1 LRRRTA
7 GRVMVLAAILLA
19 GLAAAAAAQQP
30 VRPPVRAA
38 VTDTT
43 PADSA
48 PRPAARRDTTLQR
61 RGGRDTLGRDSTGSD
76 STQRELVSWAPGD
89 SVFQA
94 LLQRSGYAI
103 TRYQGDTVTFFAGS
117 RRIALGGSPGAV
129 QQGDAVIV
137 GDSIVF
143 DDASG
148 MITVRRGAGGPVV
161 LRDPAQGEDI
171 VANTIRYNIRT
182 SQGTVTDIATSTA
195 IQGGEEWYVSARRAA
210 GAARPSGDTTSATRF
225 FGHDG
230 SITSCDLTEPH
241 YHFEARNMKVVK
253 GSIMVARPAI
263 LYIGEVPVLWLPF
276 ILQDMR
282 SGRRSG
288 ILSPNMG
295 VAELVRNSPDYQR
308 SVERLGYYFAI
319 SDYFDASVWLD
330 WHSGAREASRGPGL
344 VRYNGQVSYNW
355 LNRFV
360 RGDLATSYESWR
372 DGQRNLA
379 FTWNHRQEF
388 SQRTSFSANVNYAQ
402 STRLQQRGAFNPAA
416 ALATIGSRANF
427 QTKRGPF
434 SVSVGGSRTQYTGQ
448 EKVDMTLPT
457 LNVTSQPI
465 GVGDWL
471 TWTPSLNLSNT
482 VNQNLPVVG
491 ELGFKFREGGGGFL
505 RDTIKY
511 DKRST
516 TISFGSPLRI
526 FGFDWQN
533 SVTAEDAESDGPVRA
548 TIFDPTNPSDS
559 SVRVFASEFHSRINW
574 TTSINL
580 PSAFQGT
587 WNLTPSVGI
596 EDVNSGSGFLVRS
609 YTSGGR
615 WVRQPKRI
623 RGSLSLS
630 PTFFRQYGGVGP
642 FGGFL
647 HAVQTSLSYGFAPQ
661 ARVSNEYLQAVG
673 LNPSTYV
680 GSNMQ
685 SAVTLGINTYIEA
698 KVRDDRPAPGAAR
711 PRGTPAIDSAGGA
724 RVGAGGTG
732 GDTIGGDSAAGRGA
746 AGAARAAQ
754 PPGERKIKLLSLT
767 FSPLSYDF
775 VRADTLGTSR
785 GWTTENFNYS
795 AQSDL
800 LPGFNVS
807 TSYSLFNGPSSDTRS
822 VFKPYRTGVNAS
834 FSVGRETNALALVGR
849 LFGLEAP
856 ASTSGLEESMNARS
870 DSVASL
876 AARPPVAGERARM
889 PVEQIE
895 RGQGWRATLSYSSNR
910 TRPDLLGTVIQFDP
924 ASQCEQLRDIPAQ
937 YEQCVD
943 YVRQHPPAQDSLN
956 QQGNIRV
963 IMPAQSSINSEMA
976 FDLTPNWTASWRTS
990 YDFTRSEFASHS
1002 VSLQRDLHDWRAIFA
1017 FTQAQ
1022 NGNFSFN
1029 FFISLKA
1036 EPDLKFDYNRQ
1047 SYRGRGALR

>member
-1 LRRRTA
+1 
-7 GRVMVLAAILLA
+7 MVLAAILA
-19 GLAAAAAAQQP
+19 GGLSAAATAQQP
-30 VRPPVRAA
+30 VRA
-38 VTDTT
+38 
-43 PADSA
+43 PA
-48 PRPAARRDTTLQR
+48 RPAVGDTVPRDTARRDTTPR
-61 RGGRDTLGRDSTGSD
+61 RPGARDTLGRDSTGSD

-129 QQGDAVIV
+129 QQGEAVIV

-143 DDASG
+143 DDSTG
-148 MITVRRGAGGPVV
+148 TITVRRGAGGPVV

-171 VANTIRYNIRT
+171 VANTIRYNIKT
-182 SQGTVTDIATSTA
+182 SQGTVSEISTSTA
-195 IQGGEEWYVSARRAA
+195 IQGGEEWYVYARQAA
-210 GAARPSGDTTSATRF
+210 VAGRPRGDSTSATRF
-225 FGHDG
+225 YGHDG
-230 SITSCDLTEPH
+230 SITSCNLKEPH

-263 LYIGEVPVLWLPF
+263 LYVGEVPVLWLPF

-288 ILSPNMG
+288 ILSPNLG

-319 SDYFDASVWLD
+319 SDYFDASAWLD
-330 WHSGAREASRGPGL
+330 WHSGARETSRGPGL
-344 VRYNGQVSYNW
+344 VRYNGQISYNW

-372 DGQRNLA
+372 DGLRNLA
-379 FTWNHRQEF
+379 VTWNHNQQF
-388 SQRTSFSANVNYAQ
+388 SQRTSFTANVNYAQ

-434 SVSVGGSRTQYTGQ
+434 AISVGGSRTQYTGQ

-465 GVGDWL
+465 GIGEWL
-471 TWTPSLNLSNT
+471 TWTPSLNLRNT
-482 VNQNLPVVG
+482 LNQNLPVVG
-491 ELGFKFREGGGGFL
+491 ELGFKFRESGGGFL
-505 RDTIKY
+505 RDTIKF

-516 TISFGSPLRI
+516 TLTFGSPLKI

-533 SVTAEDAESDGPVRA
+533 SFTVEDAENDGPVRA
-548 TIFDPTNPSDS
+548 TIFNPASPADS
-559 SVRVFASEFHSRINW
+559 SVRVFASEFRTRVNW

-596 EDVNSGSGFLVRS
+596 EDVNSGTGFLVRS
-609 YTSGGR
+609 YTSGGN
-615 WVRQPKRI
+615 WVRQPKRL

-647 HAVQTSLSYGFAPQ
+647 HAVQTSLSYGFAPE
-661 ARVSNEYLQAVG
+661 ARVSDEYLQAVG

-685 SAVTLGINTYIEA
+685 SAITLGINTYIEA
-698 KVRDDRPAPGAAR
+698 KVRDDRPAPRA
-711 PRGTPAIDSAGGA
+711 TGA
-724 RVGAGGTG
+724 R
-732 GDTIGGDSAAGRGA
+732 DTTATDSTARDSAARDSTAGSA
-746 AGAARAAQ
+746 ASRVARVAQ
-754 PPGERKIKLLSLT
+754 PVGERKIKLLSLT

-775 VRADTLGTSR
+775 VRADTLGASR
-785 GWTTENFNYS
+785 GWTTENFSYS

-800 LPGFNVS
+800 LPGFNLS

-834 FSVGRETNALALVGR
+834 FSVGRETNALALIGR

-856 ASTSGLEESMNARS
+856 ATTTGLEESINARA
-870 DSVASL
+870 DSAASL
-876 AARPPVAGERARM
+876 AARPPVAGTRARM
-889 PVEQIE
+889 PVEQIP
-895 RGQGWRATLSYSSNR
+895 RGQGWRASLSYSSNR

-924 ASQCEQLRDIPAQ
+924 ASQCEQLRTIPAQ

-943 YVRQHPPAQDSLN
+943 YVRRNPPAQDSLN
-956 QQGNIRV
+956 RQGNVRV
-963 IMPAQSSINSEMA
+963 ILPAQSSVNSEMA
-976 FDLTPNWTASWRTS
+976 FDLTPSWTASWRTS

-1047 SYRGRGALR
+1047 SYRGRGALP